1 MDECETLGSPITILF
16 ERIRE
21 SGTAL
26 IFFSDEYPESCWC
39 LDELVVI
46 KKQMELGSLVP
57 FPVFYN
63 VRAHNVKSQTG
74 SFGNTLLRTEDL
86 VRKKVDQ
93 GIYKSILETEA
104 LIWER
109 RQALVSIGGRIG
121 FSHKHTT
128 DDDFLNKLVVK
139 VKELVDKVSSPGNDL
154 TIIEKPLVPPRE
166 AVTSLS
172 HALIDDA
179 VSLSTDHLVILDL
192 NSLKNPVLAQQLT
205 ETGQAGSTLLVLLG
219 SLKDNCSEG
228 SAFKPLLFP
237 KKSLKFTGNKPVVSS
252 QEIQDQSYSLQVQV
266 TNVVAVSESN
276 DNFQNRLGEDK
287 RSHDAMT
294 CYSFLCTVMKGLAMM
309 ISPPSRTV
317 FISFGEKHLDKTLL
331 SFLKSGLE
339 SNQIIVYAED
349 ETKERLTESK
359 VAIVV
364 FSAKYP
370 ESQQCLDELVEIK
383 KLMEAGEIIPF
394 PIFYDLK
401 AESVQKVTGWFR
413 LRLLKREEEVREN
426 VNRGN
431 EKSTLDTEARISGWR
446 QALLSISSRPGLAY
460 QHSSDAVF
468 VNDVINK
475 VKDLFANRQT
485 QKNLLNKI
493 TDHLVVENTLMHRQ
507 ETTAI
512 ATAKSLNNDLFY
524 SLSSFLQ
531 ALNLELTDLESF
543 KKMSNGLASMSLKGH
558 TNLVFL
564 NLNSLENLVQFQNSD
579 TFRFLQKGFALHHS
593 SVSRFEDFS
602 G

>member
-1 MDECETLGSPITILF
+1 MTNFSPSWKRDQVFISFRGSLRKSLVSSLKEKLERSNINFFMDECETLGSPITILF

-219 SLKDNCSEG
+219 SLKDNCSEVYF
-228 SAFKPLLFP
+228 SILQSLFSNIVLL
-237 KKSLKFTGNKPVVSS
+237 L
-252 QEIQDQSYSLQVQV
+252 I
-266 TNVVAVSESN
+266 
-276 DNFQNRLGEDK
+276 
-287 RSHDAMT
+287 
-294 CYSFLCTVMKGLAMM
+294 
-309 ISPPSRTV
+309 
-317 FISFGEKHLDKTLL
+317 
-331 SFLKSGLE
+331 
-339 SNQIIVYAED
+339 
-349 ETKERLTESK
+349 
-359 VAIVV
+359 
-364 FSAKYP
+364 
-370 ESQQCLDELVEIK
+370 
-383 KLMEAGEIIPF
+383 
-394 PIFYDLK
+394 
-401 AESVQKVTGWFR
+401 
-413 LRLLKREEEVREN
+413 RE
-426 VNRGN
+426 
-431 EKSTLDTEARISGWR
+431 
-446 QALLSISSRPGLAY
+446 
-460 QHSSDAVF
+460 
-468 VNDVINK
+468 
-475 VKDLFANRQT
+475 
-485 QKNLLNKI
+485 
-493 TDHLVVENTLMHRQ
+493 
-507 ETTAI
+507 
-512 ATAKSLNNDLFY
+512 
-524 SLSSFLQ
+524 
-531 ALNLELTDLESF
+531 
-543 KKMSNGLASMSLKGH
+543 
-558 TNLVFL
+558 
-564 NLNSLENLVQFQNSD
+564 
-579 TFRFLQKGFALHHS
+579 
-593 SVSRFEDFS
+593 
-602 G
+602 